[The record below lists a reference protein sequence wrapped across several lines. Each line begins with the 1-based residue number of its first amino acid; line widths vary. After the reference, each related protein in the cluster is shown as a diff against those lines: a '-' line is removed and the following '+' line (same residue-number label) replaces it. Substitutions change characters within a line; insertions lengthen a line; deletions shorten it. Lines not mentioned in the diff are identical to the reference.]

1 MLADLLI
8 LATAAAAEAANEGE
22 SHLSFYLLG
31 SALAAWGVAVALFGM
46 SRRGSF
52 PASTRGRNVVM
63 LITTVLVI
71 GACGSAALTG

>member
-1 MLADLLI
+1 MPADLLL
-8 LATAAAAEAANEGE
+8 LATAAEAAHEGE
-22 SHLSFYLLG
+22 SHLPFYLFG
-31 SALAAWGVAVALFGM
+31 SALALWGIAIALLGM
-46 SRRGSF
+46 SRRQSF